1 MALIQVAGVVTAPRD
16 YNLHV
21 LSVSRQM
28 SDDYQETAVDVEFTA
43 SYEPE
48 VEWTHSGGYGET
60 VVIPGKKSACRP
72 GRKYNLGNK
81 LQSR

>member
-48 VEWTHSGGYGET
+48 VEWTYGGEHGET
-60 VVIPGKKSACRP
+60 VVMPGKKSACKP

-81 LQSR
+81 LQSP

>member
-1 MALIQVAGVVTAPRD
+1 MCIRDRD

-60 VVIPGKKSACRP
+60 VVIPGKKSACRLE
-72 GRKYNLGNK
+72 RKYNLGNK

>member
-28 SDDYQETAVDVEFTA
+28 SDDYLDMAVDVEFTA

-48 VEWTHSGGYGET
+48 VEWTYGGEHGET
-60 VVIPGKKSACRP
+60 VVMPGKSCRKHIVSAT
-72 GRKYNLGNK
+72 N
-81 LQSR
+81 